1 MTDVLFCF
9 GDEYIYSN
17 NLANWS
23 SINSGQE
30 IEIIGSQEKL
40 SAVRIDAIDYSKLF
54 TVLSESKIKF
64 DNSPPRDL
72 VLDGDTIDC
81 YFRTYYTALLNDIT
95 EKGSGYKINETV
107 SISKSAYFDS
117 TLDKKEKALFKVAS
131 VDSNGG
137 ILELNLINKGK
148 FCQNFNEAELEG
160 GSGKG
165 AKANIILGKNNNKEL
180 KCFSVLE
187 TIQEGTSLI
196 VNLNEKIKDEF
207 ISGEIYI
214 NRYRITLNKA
224 IGKSYS
230 FQPFIVKVEKT
241 PFLNLPLAKDN
252 NIEQIYNQA
261 ILTIDS
267 KIKELSTSVK

>member
-54 TVLSESKIKF
+54 TVLSELKIKF

-81 YFRTYYTALLNDIT
+81 YFRTYYIALLNDIT
-95 EKGSGYKINETV
+95 EKGSGYKVNEIV
-107 SISKSAYFDS
+107 SIAKSAYFDS
-117 TLDKKEKALFKVAS
+117 TFYKKEKALFKVTS

-165 AKANIILGKNNNKEL
+165 AKANVILGKNNNKEL

-207 ISGEIYI
+207 ISGEVYI

-230 FQPFIVKVEKT
+230 FQPFIAKVEKT
-241 PFLNLPLAKDN
+241 PFLNLPLDKDN
-252 NIEQIYNQA
+252 NIEQIFNQA